1 MLEQIRLAEPS
12 LTNSNFQLCNGLY
25 LNDQKITQTSNRF
38 KIGHEQVWTWI
49 KSEEKIRK
57 ENMRL
62 GVKTWLESLLPMN
75 KPKASTTVP
84 TTEEMKENSE
94 KMVVSLQC

>member
-38 KIGHEQVWTWI
+38 KIGHEHV
-49 KSEEKIRK
+49 
-57 ENMRL
+57 
-62 GVKTWLESLLPMN
+62 
-75 KPKASTTVP
+75 
-84 TTEEMKENSE
+84 
-94 KMVVSLQC
+94 

>member
-1 MLEQIRLAEPS
+1 
-12 LTNSNFQLCNGLY
+12 
-25 LNDQKITQTSNRF
+25 
-38 KIGHEQVWTWI
+38 
-49 KSEEKIRK
+49 
-57 ENMRL
+57 MRL
-62 GVKTWLESLLPMN
+62 GWKTWLESLLSMN